1 MWCRGLVC
9 EPHCRGEE
17 TGQVAP
23 GFGFNGP
30 DPFAGWEEVVARM
43 GRVSNDPACSLAGP
57 GVKRVRVGRQVAADG
72 LLG

>member
-9 EPHCRGEE
+9 E
-17 TGQVAP
+17 VAQ

-30 DPFAGWEEVVARM
+30 EPFARLESLEEVVAGM
-43 GRVSNDPACSLAGP
+43 GRVRNDPACSLAGP
-57 GVKRVRVGRQVAADG
+57 GVEQVWVGRQVAADG